1 MPELIVSEFDNPNT
15 AFLARA
21 ALGRIQRAL
30 SLPDDDIVVVN
41 AGENGHVK
49 LCESMKI
56 PCALAHDS
64 FWGVLI
70 NLLFVAGDEEP
81 DGVSRETVSAK
92 LAAVG
97 VDAESMRFLG
107 KRGRAGFSALLVL
120 VHGPRMRD
128 QVLGVLRGFQG
139 HILRNTLRGD
149 DRGEWL
155 RALSGSPAEE
165 GEST

>member
-1 MPELIVSEFDNPNT
+1 MAELIVSEFDNPNT

-21 ALGRIQRAL
+21 ALGRIQGAL

-81 DGVSRETVSAK
+81 DGVSRKTTPAK
-92 LAAVG
+92 LAAIG
-97 VDAESMRFLG
+97 VDAESMLSFIEQA
-107 KRGRAGFSALLVL
+107 RAGFSALLVL

-139 HILRNTLRGD
+139 HVLRNTLRGD
-149 DRGEWL
+149 DRGAWL
-155 RALSGSPAEE
+155 RALSDSPAEE
-165 GEST
+165 EST